1 MKSFEEK
8 SRESYN
14 LKADDYNETFDG
26 KFTARF
32 KELLLDMI
40 VLDTGNNVL
49 DVACGNGTLLRM
61 LSSKKDIHGYGIDIS
76 DRMIVNAKKTCPGM
90 TFEVGGCDHMVF
102 QDQMFDIVTVCAAYH
117 HFPNVRAFA
126 AEAERIL
133 KPGGRIYIADVFYSS
148 PIRVI
153 LNPFIPLSKA
163 GDVRFYSP
171 RGIEKNF
178 ETHGFHKTN
187 FMIEGHIQILEL
199 TKN

>member
-14 LKADDYNETFDG
+14 EKADDYNETFDG
-26 KFTARF
+26 RFTARF
-32 KELLLDMI
+32 KELLLDRI
-40 VLDTGNNVL
+40 TLDPGMSVL

-61 LSSKKDIHGYGIDIS
+61 LSAKKDIAGYGIDIS
-76 DRMIVNAKKTCPGM
+76 DRMIENARKICPDM
-90 TFEVGGCDHMVF
+90 TFSVSGCDHTDF
-102 QDQMFDIVTVCAAYH
+102 PGQMFDVVTVCAAYH
-117 HFPNVRAFA
+117 HFPDVKAFA
-126 AEAERIL
+126 GEAARIL
-133 KPGGRIYIADVFYSS
+133 KPGGRIYIAEVFYSA

-171 RGIEKNF
+171 HDIEKNF
-178 ETHGFHKTN
+178 EARGFRETN
-187 FMIEGHIQILEL
+187 FMREEHIQIIEL